1 MKDHDETSYNGN
13 SYGED
18 AYDTDSYEE
27 GVYEDDSYDEAS
39 YDGNTYEEDAYHGN
53 TDDEDTELNDTA
65 PDGLRSGEPVAEKI
79 SMKRKLLIVLP
90 LLIVIM
96 ILALILFF
104 TREKKEE
111 KQVLLEKG
119 GYTVTTQGEKDGKLR
134 LLLDGSPSKDSS
146 WILEAEE
153 TIFLEIQQDGKEKNG
168 KAEYLL
174 TPKEA
179 GEVKL
184 SFVRKAEVQGISYEL
199 VRVSLPVL
207 VTDDNGP
214 SLLFEDGSDIVLGSI
229 AGGLTTDMPYLI
241 RNSGDG
247 TAVVTLPDKSSDWYF
262 TDPDGI
268 VDISVMND
276 EEGRRCYRFKSRT
289 SATEADPGEG
299 DTESSSEFEVSSETA
314 AELLPF
320 LGVSLPEDA
329 VEVTEEQV
337 ANPYASIV
345 EKYRGYSSDAE
356 DGSKKALILAINLSK
371 NTTEFLD
378 ASVSSDGSVS
388 LAPGQEP
395 KEK

>member
-1 MKDHDETSYNGN
+1 MKDHDEASYDGDL
-13 SYGED
+13 YEED

-27 GVYEDDSYDEAS
+27 NEYEDDSYDDNS
-39 YDGNTYEEDAYHGN
+39 YEEDAYYGN
-53 TDDEDTELNDTA
+53 VEDEVAELNNAA
-65 PDGLRSGEPVAEKI
+65 PDDPLPLKPGMEKI

-90 LLIVIM
+90 LLIVIL

-134 LLLDGSPSKDSS
+134 LFLDGSPSKDSS
-146 WILEAEE
+146 WTLEAEE

-168 KAEYLL
+168 KTEYLL

-179 GEVKL
+179 GEVQL
-184 SFVRKAEVQGISYEL
+184 SFVRSAEVQGIAYEL

-207 VTDDNGP
+207 VTNDNGL
-214 SLLFEDGSDIVLGSI
+214 SLLFEEGSDIVLGSI
-229 AGGLTTDMPYLI
+229 AGGITTDTPYLI
-241 RNSGDG
+241 RNSEDG

-276 EEGRRCYRFKSRT
+276 EEGRRCYRFKSRI
-289 SATEADPGEG
+289 SAAEADTGEG

-337 ANPYASIV
+337 ANPYASII

-378 ASVSSDGSVS
+378 ASISSDGSVS
-388 LAPGQEP
+388 LSPGQEP